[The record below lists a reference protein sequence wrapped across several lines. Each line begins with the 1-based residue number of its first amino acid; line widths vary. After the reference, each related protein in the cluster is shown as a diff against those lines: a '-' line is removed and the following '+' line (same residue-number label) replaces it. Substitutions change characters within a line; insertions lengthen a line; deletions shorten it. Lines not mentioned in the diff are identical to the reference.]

1 MSFDR
6 FAVVRVPFPFTDR
19 AASKN
24 RPALV
29 LSDSVAFNTPA
40 GHSVMAMITS
50 EANSPWPLDCP
61 LTDLSAAGLP
71 APSKVRFKLFT
82 LDHRLVRG
90 ELGRL
95 ASGDAANVRAALAK
109 LLAGKQEATGTS
121 QPRQQGSARG
131 PAGMAEDF
139 DAPLGDFKGHQ

>member
-1 MSFDR
+1 MSFER

-19 AASKN
+19 NATKN

-29 LSDSVAFNTPA
+29 LSNDADFNTPA

-50 EANSPWPLDCP
+50 QTNAPWPLDCP
-61 LTDLSAAGLP
+61 LADLAAAGLP

-90 ELGRL
+90 ELGKL
-95 ASGDAANVRAALAK
+95 AARDAMAVRAGLAHLLEGDA
-109 LLAGKQEATGTS
+109 
-121 QPRQQGSARG
+121 
-131 PAGMAEDF
+131 
-139 DAPLGDFKGHQ
+139 

>member
-1 MSFDR
+1 VTFER

-19 AASKN
+19 EATKN

-29 LSDSVAFNTPA
+29 LSDPEAFNTAA

-50 EANSPWPLDCP
+50 AANPPWPLDCP
-61 LTDLSAAGLP
+61 IEDLKAAGLP

-90 ELGRL
+90 QLGRL
-95 ASGDAANVRAALAK
+95 SPDDEVRVRQGLAK
-109 LLAGKQEATGTS
+109 LLGLPAEGRPSHKGRGKS
-121 QPRQQGSARG
+121 VR
-131 PAGMAEDF
+131 
-139 DAPLGDFKGHQ
+139 

>member
-1 MSFDR
+1 MTFER
-6 FAVVRVPFPFTDR
+6 FTVVRVPFPFTDS

-29 LSDSVAFNTPA
+29 LSDAAAFNTPV

-50 EANSPWPLDCP
+50 QSNAPWPLDC
-61 LTDLSAAGLP
+61 LVGDLEAAGLP
-71 APSKVRFKLFT
+71 AASKVRFKLFT

-95 ASGDAANVRAALAK
+95 SAADQQVVRAGLAK
-109 LLAGKQEATGTS
+109 LLQI
-121 QPRQQGSARG
+121 
-131 PAGMAEDF
+131 
-139 DAPLGDFKGHQ
+139 